1 MSTEI
6 KGIVAVSCDAMFCVK
21 HFKSPGRFAT
31 GGPEVARCSEQES
44 ILYKL
49 LVRTASFG
57 ADFVTFSRIFPEFK
71 DLAATVPQNTRYAI
85 SEFPLQARC
94 NLLVYCL

>member
-6 KGIVAVSCDAMFCVK
+6 KMIVAVSCDAVFCVK

-31 GGPEVARCSEQES
+31 GGPEVARCSEQEG

-71 DLAATVPQNTRYAI
+71 I
-85 SEFPLQARC
+85 LQ
-94 NLLVYCL
+94 LLFRRTPDMPFQSFLYKLVVIC